1 MTFTPFKMHV
11 TLDVFILWPLLALA
25 LVFPTVFSVEV
36 HEHSQKLLSA
46 LVFGLGIMALFD
58 IPMRHIHVARWIKA
72 GKEPMTDNHYNYALV
87 TSVIEAL
94 VMWHFGWQWSAVI
107 WIGIAYSSAMLH
119 ACHVAKFEV
128 LRKTNG
134 NPSK

>member
-1 MTFTPFKMHV
+1 MTLTPFKKHV
-11 TLDVFILWPLLALA
+11 ALDVLILWPLIVLALI
-25 LVFPTVFSVEV
+25 FPTGIQDQAQNF
-36 HEHSQKLLSA
+36 LSA
-46 LVFGLGIMALFD
+46 IVFGFGIMALFD

-72 GKEPMTDNHYNYALV
+72 GKEPMTDNHYSYALV
-87 TSVIEAL
+87 TSIVEAL
-94 VMWHFGWQWSAVI
+94 IMWHFGWQWSAVV